1 MVRGTENTGH
11 AASAVVIRVALK
23 TESTEIPG
31 QVSGCPRGTADVESK
46 SALGKRSVKRG

>member
-11 AASAVVIRVALK
+11 AASAVVVVALK

-31 QVSGCPRGTADVESK
+31 QVSSCPQGTADVESK
-46 SALGKRSVKRG
+46 SALGKKSVKRG